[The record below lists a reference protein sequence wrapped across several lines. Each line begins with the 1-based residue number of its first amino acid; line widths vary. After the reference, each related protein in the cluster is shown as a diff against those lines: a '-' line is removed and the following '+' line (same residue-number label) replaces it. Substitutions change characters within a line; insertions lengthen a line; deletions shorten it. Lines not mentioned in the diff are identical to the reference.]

1 MCEASAVALELISS
15 LVPLVARIRV
25 ADPDLAS
32 QLRRAATSAALNTA
46 EAWRRDGRDR
56 AMRFRIAAG
65 EAAEAATAVSIAVA
79 WGYVPADAAAPA
91 LALADRLGA
100 MLYRLQHP
108 RP

>member
-1 MCEASAVALELISS
+1 MCEASSVALELITS
-15 LVPLVARIRV
+15 LVPLVAEIRI

-56 AMRFRIAAG
+56 AMRFRIAAA
-65 EAAEAATAVSIAVA
+65 ECAETAAALHVARRWRYVADDAT
-79 WGYVPADAAAPA
+79 APA

-108 RP
+108 RR

>member
-1 MCEASAVALELISS
+1 MCEASAVALEFISS
-15 LVPLVARIRV
+15 LVPLVATIRI

-65 EAAEAATAVSIAVA
+65 VWVCVAV
-79 WGYVPADAAAPA
+79 WE
-91 LALADRLGA
+91 LARTFLKRNE
-100 MLYRLQHP
+100 P
-108 RP
+108 

>member
-1 MCEASAVALELISS
+1 MCEASKVALEFITS
-15 LVPLVARIRV
+15 LVPLVAEIRI

-56 AMRFRIAAG
+56 AMRFRIAAA
-65 EAAEAATAVSIAVA
+65 ECAETAAALHVATRWRYVA
-79 WGYVPADAAAPA
+79 DDATAPA

-108 RP
+108 RR

>member
-1 MCEASAVALELISS
+1 MFEALTIAREFIVAVR
-15 LVPLVARIRV
+15 PLVAEIELRDRNL
-25 ADPDLAS
+25 AD

-56 AMRFRIAAG
+56 AMRFRIAAA
-65 EAAEAATAVSIAVA
+65 ECAEAATALHVA
-79 WGYVPADAAAPA
+79 LRWRYVAADATAPA

-108 RP
+108 RH